1 MPNDDTKK
9 KPLFD
14 LAKLQI
20 ADDFDDGL
28 RGQKVY
34 DIIRS
39 DKPQPNEWFKLFDL
53 GEGFKSFVNVIITT
67 QPDARGEN
75 QKYILAPNMA
85 EAYKDYLK
93 PYTRSVLTYGYT
105 TRKIPFIWPVNYNPE
120 YQNNWHDSA
129 KKIALAALK
138 EWTQIQS
145 DKVQKC
151 YVHLEMTERNRSET
165 KDPFNNIP
173 PIDYTEAIEKAF
185 LKRVVDSEDHF
196 LIQSIGR
203 KV

>member
-14 LAKLQI
+14 LTKLQI

-34 DIIRS
+34 DIIRC

-75 QKYILAPNMA
+75 QKYILAH
-85 EAYKDYLK
+85 E
-93 PYTRSVLTYGYT
+93 RSLLFG
-105 TRKIPFIWPVNYNPE
+105 
-120 YQNNWHDSA
+120 
-129 KKIALAALK
+129 L
-138 EWTQIQS
+138 
-145 DKVQKC
+145 
-151 YVHLEMTERNRSET
+151 
-165 KDPFNNIP
+165 
-173 PIDYTEAIEKAF
+173 
-185 LKRVVDSEDHF
+185 
-196 LIQSIGR
+196 
-203 KV
+203 